1 MDAGSDGDEHE
12 QRDGEPGAAGPGE
25 DRLDRLE
32 RLYGEVRRVAGRLFD
47 REASGHTL
55 QPTAVAHEAWIRLA
69 DHMPPSGDGPDLPL
83 IVRAVRNVLV
93 DHARRRTALRRGG
106 TRERIRLEP
115 DDIAVR
121 EDPEAMVIVGEAL
134 DALAERSQR
143 AATVVE
149 LRFIAGCSE
158 DEVAMLLGCSRATV
172 ARDWKAARMWLRR
185 ALDNDGLDSDA

>member
-1 MDAGSDGDEHE
+1 M
-12 QRDGEPGAAGPGE
+12 
-25 DRLDRLE
+25 
-32 RLYGEVRRVAGRLFD
+32 AGRLFE

-69 DHMPPSGDGPDLPL
+69 DLMPPTGDGPDLPL

-106 TRERIRLEP
+106 TGERIRVGTDELA
-115 DDIAVR
+115 IR

-134 DALAERSQR
+134 DGLAERSQR

-185 ALDNDGLDSDA
+185 ALAADESDSDA

>member
-1 MDAGSDGDEHE
+1 VGSDGDGQDHE
-12 QRDGEPGAAGPGE
+12 EEPLGGADEPAQ
-25 DRLDRLE
+25 DRLE
-32 RLYGEVRRVAGRLFD
+32 RLYGEVRRVAGRLFE

-69 DHMPPSGDGPDLPL
+69 DRMPPAGDGPDLPL

-106 TRERIRLEP
+106 THARVHLEP
-115 DDIAVR
+115 DDLAVR

-158 DEVAMLLGCSRATV
+158 DEVAVLLGCSRATV

-185 ALDNDGLDSDA
+185 ALDADASGAGA